1 MAANRRKPARSLVR
15 AFRLVGAAVAGLCLI
30 AIGLALFGL
39 LSARADP
46 EVRAASVELLDWPAG
61 QPPVTAVLLS
71 DLHVGNLAD
80 DRGRLARV
88 VAQVNGLGP
97 DLVLIA
103 GDFAPGHKR
112 RSDARVAAD
121 LAPLAGLKPPLG
133 VVAVLGNH
141 DHWVNPSGV
150 RAALK
155 RLGVTVLD
163 NQAVA
168 RGPLAIGGP
177 DDPVTDHALL
187 GAVVVAL
194 RATPGAKLVLSH
206 TPEVVTVLPPDIH
219 LLLAG
224 HTHCGQIS
232 LLTWERQVLRRPYV
246 RYDCDLVQDPGRTT
260 VVSAGV
266 GTSVL
271 PLRLGVPPDLWLLTL
286 HGPAMARR
294 P

>member
-1 MAANRRKPARSLVR
+1 MTANRRKSARSLVS
-15 AFRLVGAAVAGLCLI
+15 AFRFVLAVIAGLCLLGL
-30 AIGLALFGL
+30 GLALFGL

-46 EVRAASVELLDWPAG
+46 EIRVASVELPDWPAG

-88 VAQVNGLGP
+88 VAEVNGLGP

-103 GDFAPGHKR
+103 GDFAPGRAH
-112 RSDARVAAD
+112 RSDSVIAAD

-155 RLGVTVLD
+155 GLGVTVLD

-177 DDPVTDHALL
+177 DDPATDHALM

-206 TPEVVTVLPPDIH
+206 TPEVVRVLPPDVH

-232 LLTWERQVLRRPYV
+232 LLTWERRILHRPYR
-246 RYDCDLVQDPGRTT
+246 RYDCGLVQDPGRVA
-260 VVSAGV
+260 VVTGGV
-266 GTSVL
+266 GASVL
-271 PLRLGVPPDLWLLTL
+271 PIRLGVPPDLWLLTL
-286 HGPAMARR
+286 HGPAMARK